1 MGYADKGSE
10 TELLPV
16 GPLQRN
22 HNRKKEGM
30 SDIQSLDLRGFVTH
44 SVKSVFQTMLS
55 MEIEL
60 DNPPNKENINTN
72 GHIVGTVGFA
82 GRVMG
87 TINLFV
93 SRTFGREMT
102 AAMLGT
108 TVDDIGSDEEV
119 NDVIGE
125 VCNMVGGDLKSRLC
139 DAGLTCSLSI
149 PSVTY
154 GNGFKIESKGW
165 VRYEQVGF
173 RNSHHSALLELY
185 VKSGN

>member
-1 MGYADKGSE
+1 
-10 TELLPV
+10 
-16 GPLQRN
+16 
-22 HNRKKEGM
+22 M
-30 SDIQSLDLRGFVTH
+30 SDIRTLDLKGFVIH

-55 MEIEL
+55 MDIEL
-60 DNPPNKENINTN
+60 DNPPDKQSISTN

-93 SRTFGREMT
+93 SRTFGREMA
-102 AAMLGT
+102 AAMLGM
-108 TVDDIGSDEEV
+108 TVEEIGSDDEV

-125 VCNMVGGDLKSRLC
+125 VCNMVGGDMKSRLC

-165 VRYEQVGF
+165 CRHEQLGF
-173 RNSHHSALLELY
+173 RNSQSSALLEIY
-185 VKSGN
+185 AKSAN

>member
-1 MGYADKGSE
+1 
-10 TELLPV
+10 
-16 GPLQRN
+16 
-22 HNRKKEGM
+22 M
-30 SDIQSLDLRGFVTH
+30 SDIRALDLKGFVTN

-55 MEIEL
+55 MDIEMDRTL
-60 DNPPNKENINTN
+60 ENEESSAN

-82 GRVMG
+82 GAVMG

-93 SRTFGREMT
+93 SRTFGREMA

-108 TVDDIGSDEEV
+108 TVEDIGSDEEV

-165 VRYEQVGF
+165 ARYEQLGF
-173 RNSHHSALLELY
+173 GTRQHFALLELY
-185 VKSGN
+185 VKSAN

>member
-1 MGYADKGSE
+1 
-10 TELLPV
+10 
-16 GPLQRN
+16 
-22 HNRKKEGM
+22 
-30 SDIQSLDLRGFVTH
+30 LDLKGFVTH
-44 SVKSVFQTMLS
+44 SIKSVFQTMLS

-108 TVDDIGSDEEV
+108 TADDIGSDEEV

>member
-1 MGYADKGSE
+1 
-10 TELLPV
+10 
-16 GPLQRN
+16 
-22 HNRKKEGM
+22 M
-30 SDIQSLDLRGFVTH
+30 SDIKTLDLKGFVIH

-55 MEIEL
+55 MDIEL
-60 DNPPNKENINTN
+60 DNPPDKQSISTN

-82 GRVMG
+82 GKVMG

-93 SRTFGREMT
+93 SRTFGREMA
-102 AAMLGT
+102 AAMLGM
-108 TVDDIGSDEEV
+108 TVEEIGSDEEV

-125 VCNMVGGDLKSRLC
+125 VCNMVGGDMKSRLC

-165 VRYEQVGF
+165 GRHEQLGF
-173 RNSHHSALLELY
+173 RNSQYSALLEIY
-185 VKSGN
+185 VKSAN

>member
-1 MGYADKGSE
+1 
-10 TELLPV
+10 
-16 GPLQRN
+16 
-22 HNRKKEGM
+22 M
-30 SDIQSLDLRGFVTH
+30 SDIQALDLKGFVTH

-55 MEIEL
+55 MEIVL
-60 DNPPNKENINTN
+60 DNPPDKEGICTN

-82 GRVMG
+82 GAVMG

-93 SRTFGREMT
+93 SRTFGREMA
-102 AAMLGT
+102 AAMLGM

-154 GNGFKIESKGW
+154 GNGFRIESKGW
-165 VRYEQVGF
+165 ARHEQLGF
-173 RNSHHSALLELY
+173 RNSQHSALLEIY
-185 VKSGN
+185 VKSAN

>member
-1 MGYADKGSE
+1 
-10 TELLPV
+10 
-16 GPLQRN
+16 
-22 HNRKKEGM
+22 M
-30 SDIQSLDLRGFVTH
+30 SDIQKLNLKGFVTH

-60 DNPPNKENINTN
+60 DNPPDKESINTN

-82 GRVMG
+82 GTVMG

-93 SRTFGREMT
+93 SRDFGREMT
-102 AAMLGT
+102 AAMLGMA
-108 TVDDIGSDEEV
+108 VGDIGSDEEV

-154 GNGFKIESKGW
+154 GNGFRIESKGW
-165 VRYEQVGF
+165 ARHEQLGF
-173 RNSHHSALLELY
+173 RNRQHSALLEIY
-185 VKSGN
+185 VRSAN

>member
-1 MGYADKGSE
+1 
-10 TELLPV
+10 
-16 GPLQRN
+16 
-22 HNRKKEGM
+22 M
-30 SDIQSLDLRGFVTH
+30 SDIQTLDLKGYVIH

-60 DNPPNKENINTN
+60 DNPPDKQSICTN

-82 GRVMG
+82 GKIMG

-93 SRTFGREMT
+93 SRTFGREMA
-102 AAMLGT
+102 AAMLGMR
-108 TVDDIGSDEEV
+108 VEEIGSDEEV

-125 VCNMVGGDLKSRLC
+125 VCNMVGGDMKSRLC

-165 VRYEQVGF
+165 GRHEQLGF
-173 RNSHHSALLELY
+173 RNSQHSALLEIY
-185 VKSGN
+185 IKSGN

>member
-1 MGYADKGSE
+1 
-10 TELLPV
+10 
-16 GPLQRN
+16 
-22 HNRKKEGM
+22 M
-30 SDIQSLDLRGFVTH
+30 SDIKTLDLKGFVIH

-55 MEIEL
+55 MDIEL
-60 DNPPNKENINTN
+60 DNPPDKQSISTN

-82 GRVMG
+82 GKVMG

-93 SRTFGREMT
+93 SRTFGREMA
-102 AAMLGT
+102 AAMLGMT
-108 TVDDIGSDEEV
+108 MEEIGGDEEV

-125 VCNMVGGDLKSRLC
+125 VCNMVGGDMKSRLC

-165 VRYEQVGF
+165 GRHEQLGF
-173 RNSHHSALLELY
+173 RNSQHSALLEIY
-185 VKSGN
+185 VKSAN